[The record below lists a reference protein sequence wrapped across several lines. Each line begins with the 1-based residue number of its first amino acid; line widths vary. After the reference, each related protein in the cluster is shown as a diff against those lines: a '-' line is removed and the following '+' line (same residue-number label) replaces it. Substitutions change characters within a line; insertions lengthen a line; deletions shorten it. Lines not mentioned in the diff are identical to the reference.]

1 MVSNT
6 KTVHPSKKIHSYR
19 LSHPYKSRHELG
31 KRLFDFFFSFTIIV
45 FFTPLYL
52 IIAIIIRLS
61 SPGKAIYT
69 QIRLGRG
76 GKAFRCYKFRTMYLD
91 ADKRLTEILAH
102 DPKRRIEWEL
112 SQKLRNDPRIFPF
125 GRYLRKLS
133 LDELPQFWNVL
144 KGDLSVVGP
153 RPYMVSQKKKI
164 GSFVNKILVVR
175 PGITGLWQTSGRSNT
190 SFYHRIILD
199 NEYINRRSFWL
210 DCWLILKTIP
220 QILFAK
226 NAF

>member
-1 MVSNT
+1 MVNNT
-6 KTVHPSKKIHSYR
+6 GTVQSPKRTPPQR
-19 LSHPYKSRHELG
+19 LPRPFKSRRDFG
-31 KRLFDFFFSFTIIV
+31 KRLFDFLFSFTVIV
-45 FFTPLYL
+45 LLAPLYL
-52 IIAIIIRLS
+52 IIAIIIRIS
-61 SPGKAIYT
+61 SPGKAIYAQT
-69 QIRLGRG
+69 RLGRG
-76 GKAFRCYKFRTMYLD
+76 GKVFTCYKFRTMYSD
-91 ADKRLTEILAH
+91 ADKRLTEILTH
-102 DPKRRIEWEL
+102 DQKRRIEWEL

-153 RPYMVSQKKKI
+153 RPYMVSQRKKI
-164 GSFVNKILVVR
+164 GSFINKILVVR

-199 NEYINRRSFWL
+199 NEYVNHRSFWF

-220 QILFAK
+220 QVLLAK
-226 NAF
+226 DAF